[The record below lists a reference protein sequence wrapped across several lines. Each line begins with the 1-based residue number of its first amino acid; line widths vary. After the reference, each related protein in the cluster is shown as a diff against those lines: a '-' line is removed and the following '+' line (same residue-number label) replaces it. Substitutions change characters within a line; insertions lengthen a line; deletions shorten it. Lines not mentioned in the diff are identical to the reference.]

1 MPRDVRFKEMPFF
14 DKGTGQTVFLGPGS
28 YNAHECFA
36 RLKQVPSPFI
46 MVKFYLLTSL
56 ETNFPDSRQ
65 RVRST
70 ALHNGGRLDK
80 IWAGM
85 DIK

>member
-1 MPRDVRFKEMPFF
+1 MPRDVRFKEMSFY

-46 MVKFYLLTSL
+46 MVKFHYLNDL
-56 ETNFPDSRQ
+56 ETYFPYPRKG
-65 RVRST
+65 VRRI
-70 ALHNGGRLDK
+70 ALHNGRRLNK
-80 IWAGM
+80 I
-85 DIK
+85 

>member
-1 MPRDVRFKEMPFF
+1 MPAPLAVDKQGGKINIYDSKRTSSNMPKDVRFKEMPFF

-46 MVKFYLLTSL
+46 MVKLSL
-56 ETNFPDSRQ
+56 NEFRNQFP
-65 RVRST
+65 
-70 ALHNGGRLDK
+70 
-80 IWAGM
+80 
-85 DIK
+85 

>member
-1 MPRDVRFKEMPFF
+1 MPRDVRFKEMSFY

-46 MVKFYLLTSL
+46 MVKFNNL
-56 ETNFPDSRQ
+56 NDFRNQFPLSKE
-65 RVRST
+65 SSPAHSIT
-70 ALHNGGRLDK
+70 
-80 IWAGM
+80 
-85 DIK
+85 